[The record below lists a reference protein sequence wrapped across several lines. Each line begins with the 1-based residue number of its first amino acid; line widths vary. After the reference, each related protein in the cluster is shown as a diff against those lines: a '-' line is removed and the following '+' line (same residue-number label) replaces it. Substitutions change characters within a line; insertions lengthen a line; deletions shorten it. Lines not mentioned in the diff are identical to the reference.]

1 VDELTRLHAERR
13 AVDELAVDEDVT
25 VHDELT
31 SLRRGAGEA
40 GTQHEGVEAHLE
52 QLDEVLT
59 GQAVLAAGLV
69 ERVAHLLLAD
79 AVLLAQTLLLAEA
92 DREVAVLLALG
103 AAVLTGSV
111 GTLLE
116 VLGGLGVRATPRA
129 RERRTL
135 RRSWDFVATKCSFR
149 YAAVTV
155 TARGRIS
162 PRPVGLHAGACR
174 KVGEEERGCPK
185 TGFEPLHCIRGSC
198 ANADQPSA
206 NSGT

>member
-31 SLRRGAGEA
+31 RLRRGAGEA

-92 DREVAVLLALG
+92 DGEVAVLLALG

-116 VLGGLGVRATPRA
+116 VLGCLRGEGDAEGA
-129 RERRTL
+129 RETHLAAVLGL
-135 RRSWDFVATKCSFR
+135 RSHEVFLR
-149 YAAVTV
+149 YAAATV

-162 PRPVGLHAGACR
+162 PRPVRTAR
-174 KVGEEERGCPK
+174 RGMPE
-185 TGFEPLHCIRGSC
+185 GR
-198 ANADQPSA
+198 
-206 NSGT
+206 